1 MGATTSPQKK
11 SPPGATDG
19 QTRKAKQMPSSNNT
33 LSVFS
38 YIGQDVR
45 SVLVDG
51 EPWFVARDVC
61 AVLGIV
67 NSVDAIGR
75 LDDDGVGTTYLT
87 DSLGRQQLANT
98 VNESGLYELIFQSRR
113 PEAKQFRK
121 WVTSVVLPEIRQTG
135 SFVAVET
142 PEQLLARALIMANDT
157 LTAKNEQIAE
167 LEPKA
172 GAWDALASAKGDY
185 SVGDAAKMLAR
196 AGIPTGP
203 TRLFGQLADL
213 KWTFRNGDGAWR
225 AYAERVEKG
234 YLAEKPSFH
243 YHPKTGE
250 RVVDA
255 PQVRVTIKGL
265 ERLRQRLHGGPKA
278 VAA

>member
-1 MGATTSPQKK
+1 
-11 SPPGATDG
+11 
-19 QTRKAKQMPSSNNT
+19 
-33 LSVFS
+33 
-38 YIGQDVR
+38 
-45 SVLVDG
+45 
-51 EPWFVARDVC
+51 
-61 AVLGIV
+61 VLGLSNARMAV
-67 NSVDAIGR
+67 GR
-75 LDDDGVGTTYLT
+75 LDPDDVSLT
-87 DSLGRQQLANT
+87 DVTDAMGRPQQMSA
-98 VNESGLYELIFQSRR
+98 VNESGLYELIIRSDK
-113 PEAKQFRK
+113 PDAKQFRR
-121 WVTSVVLPEIRQTG
+121 WITSVVLPEIRRTG

-142 PEQLLARALIMANDT
+142 PEQLLSRALIMANDT

-185 SVGDAAKMLAR
+185 AVGDAAKMLAR

-213 KWTFRNGDGAWR
+213 KWTFRNSDGAWR

-250 RVVDA
+250 RVVDP

-265 ERLRQRLHGGPKA
+265 ERLRQRLHVGALTA
-278 VAA
+278 VTA

>member
-1 MGATTSPQKK
+1 
-11 SPPGATDG
+11 
-19 QTRKAKQMPSSNNT
+19 MPSSNNT

-45 SVLVDG
+45 TVQVNG
-51 EPWFVARDVC
+51 EPWFVAADV
-61 AVLGIV
+61 L
-67 NSVDAIGR
+67 AILALDRTANRR
-75 LDDDGVGTTYLT
+75 LDDDEMGVASIHT
-87 DSLGRQQLANT
+87 LGGEQTLSI
-98 VNESGLYELIFQSRR
+98 VSEPGLYSLILGSRKV
-113 PEAKQFRK
+113 EAREFKRFI
-121 WVTSVVLPEIRQTG
+121 THVVLPEIRQTG
-135 SFVAVET
+135 SFAAVVET

-213 KWTFRNGDGAWR
+213 KWTFRNSDGAWR

-250 RVVDA
+250 RVVDP

-265 ERLRQRLHGGPKA
+265 ERLRQRLHVGALTA
-278 VAA
+278 VTA